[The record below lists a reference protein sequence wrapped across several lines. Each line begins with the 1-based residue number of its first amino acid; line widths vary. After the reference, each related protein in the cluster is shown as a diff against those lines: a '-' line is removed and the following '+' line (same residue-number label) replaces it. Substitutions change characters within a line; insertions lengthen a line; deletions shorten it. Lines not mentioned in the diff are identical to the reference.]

1 MSAELDTLRSALRA
15 RFVERDRVVDGL
27 LIALLARQHVLLL
40 GPPGTA
46 KSMLA
51 RTLCESLEGARFF
64 EWLLTKFST
73 PEELFG
79 PVSLQAL
86 EAGRYERITDG
97 KIPEAHVAFLDEVFK
112 SNSAILNALLTLMN
126 ERVYHEGSA
135 ARPVPLQTLVAA
147 SNELPDEDELAALY
161 DRFLLRFSVGYIER
175 DDAFAQLLGV
185 EAQSDL
191 PRLSLSALDELRSRV
206 AAVEIPPVVISELVE
221 IRRQL
226 RKEGVTPSDRRFRQ
240 ALDVLRASA
249 VLEGRDRVATGDL
262 DWLRDVLWTDP
273 EDQEKVDAVLGR
285 VATGLDDEAK
295 KLETQAK
302 EAYAYAIG
310 AWPDETAKSR
320 AALEAHTK
328 LHDIEQRL
336 GRLIERAKEHGRD
349 PARLESLRDQIGRL
363 QVELLGAGH

>member
-1 MSAELDTLRSALRA
+1 MSADLDALRSALRA

-46 KSMLA
+46 KSLLA

-126 ERVYHEGSA
+126 ERMYHEGSA

-147 SNELPDEDELAALY
+147 SNELPDEAYRSLDRFAAALS
-161 DRFLLRFSVGYIER
+161 RQPRVTVMVKGYTDSE
-175 DDAFAQLLGV
+175 G
-185 EAQSDL
+185 
-191 PRLSLSALDELRSRV
+191 SLSYNRSVSEFRANIIKSYLV
-206 AAVEIPPVVISELVE
+206 GKGVDPVRITSQGMGPQEPIASNDTAEGRRLNRRVEIEFIQP
-221 IRRQL
+221 
-226 RKEGVTPSDRRFRQ
+226 
-240 ALDVLRASA
+240 
-249 VLEGRDRVATGDL
+249 
-262 DWLRDVLWTDP
+262 
-273 EDQEKVDAVLGR
+273 
-285 VATGLDDEAK
+285 
-295 KLETQAK
+295 
-302 EAYAYAIG
+302 
-310 AWPDETAKSR
+310 
-320 AALEAHTK
+320 
-328 LHDIEQRL
+328 
-336 GRLIERAKEHGRD
+336 
-349 PARLESLRDQIGRL
+349 
-363 QVELLGAGH
+363 